1 MFNLFKRILSYQK
14 QEIMRK
20 LFIGFLLVLTGFTL
34 PAQQYFGTEADDG
47 HRCILL
53 MNPTARN
60 LQTFIYLTDQQ
71 IFPLPAD
78 YHIVGFYQK
87 DQAYDFHQSL
97 DFIKKSG
104 RNDLFL
110 QVCEDAPGVMLF
122 GENQCSDDFI
132 NAFSGSAGIIFFG
145 GPDIPPSIYGEATHL
160 LTEITDYHRHAFEA
174 SFLFHLL
181 GGSQNEDYKPLLD
194 LKPDYR
200 ILGICLGMQTMNI
213 ATGGTLVQDIPSQL
227 YNQQTIEQIL
237 AADPDARHRNY
248 NTNFGRNEEL
258 LWGDFHRIK
267 LSSTF
272 EQTWLDT
279 SIAAT
284 PYVLSSHHQALARMG
299 KGWEITATSMDGKI
313 VEAMRHKSYPNVLGI
328 QFHPEPTFLYQP
340 ENKLKL
346 LPGQTATASFIDLYG
361 GARGENFNRNI
372 WGWMGEIY
380 R

>member
-1 MFNLFKRILSYQK
+1 
-14 QEIMRK
+14 MRNF
-20 LFIGFLLVLTGFTL
+20 FIVFLLILTGFTL
-34 PAQQYFGTEADDG
+34 PAQQYFGTEAAGG

-71 IFPLPAD
+71 IFPLSDD
-78 YHIVGFYQK
+78 YHFVGFYQK
-87 DQAYDFHQSL
+87 DQGYDFQQSA

-104 RNDLFL
+104 RTDLFL
-110 QVCEDAPGVMLF
+110 QICEDAPGETLF
-122 GENQCSDDFI
+122 GESPCSDDFT
-132 NAFSGSAGIIFFG
+132 NAFAGSAGVIFFG
-145 GPDIPPSIYGEATHL
+145 GPDIPPTIYGEPTSL

-181 GGSQNEDYKPLLD
+181 GGFQNEKYVPLMERN
-194 LKPDYR
+194 PEYR

-227 YNQQTIEQIL
+227 YDQQTIEQIL
-237 AADPDARHRNY
+237 AADPDSRHRNY
-248 NTNFGRNEEL
+248 NTNLGKDEEL

-267 LSSTF
+267 LSSTPT
-272 EQTWLDT
+272 QAWLAT
-279 SIAAT
+279 SIDAT

-299 KGWEITATSMDGKI
+299 KGWVITATSMDGKI
-313 VEAMRHKSYPNVLGI
+313 AEAMTHKSYPNVLGI

-346 LPGQTATASFIDLYG
+346 VPGQPATASFIDLYG
-361 GARGENFNRNI
+361 GDKGEDFNRNI
-372 WGWMGEIY
+372 WKWMGEVY